1 MQIKNFENVS
11 YRFRLFDTSD
21 QPVNGMLVSLQYF
34 DANKQVWKEFYR
46 GTVTNG
52 SFSFDERIAN
62 GLASE
67 FIKDNIIP
75 ELRIVAVN
83 AVYPFNKTQ
92 VLAQVYQLTLTTTTP
107 SMIAFDFGKS
117 FLVEKDVLLRFDVFA
132 DFILITSPI
141 SLVNEQQNLHT
152 IQQLQ
157 TDLAAAQA
165 LNTQLTAENAAA
177 QTQISSL
184 TLEVQAKDET
194 ISSLN
199 TQLVTALSESEEKSL
214 EIGHLQVLKSNLEM
228 TIAEL
233 QRQVDELSRQINFDD
248 RPVAVNTLY
257 SNLVRE
263 LDISAQNNQDSDYK
277 LANISLKLKAL
288 ISTDEDGVNAQLFG
302 LSNMNL
308 LNGNAISEL
317 TFDIEQTQKPARV
330 TDTIPNLLGLTETA
344 VRRILSSLGLRL
356 NPVFQNNRKVV
367 NGDSFKQSP
376 AEGSPIVQEEPVTVI
391 FSKHE

>member
-21 QPVNGMLVSLQYF
+21 QPINGMLVSLQYF
-34 DANKQVWKEFYR
+34 DANKQTWKEFYR

-214 EIGHLQVLKSNLEM
+214 EIGHLQVLKSNLET